1 MADWP
6 PMSDRDP
13 DSTSVQPVP
22 TTGGDAVSGTIVP
35 PATSTSAATAAPRDL
50 RPAFRRLGT
59 GLLVYGAIG
68 LALAILGLLALI
80 YAGNRIGGLADRTTR
95 QVETVIATLEDTSQV
110 LIDAGATAGSFA
122 VTLERT
128 PPTIRQAA
136 STIGNLQS
144 QLRRVSSQLDVFTI
158 LGSNPLSGVSGLF
171 GDLATDL
178 EGLDTRLELIAR
190 DLEDNRDK
198 LVTNSQSLNALGV
211 RLQLVADDLR
221 EGVIE
226 DSLADVQLIVTL
238 LAFILVVWTAV
249 PAVGALFLGRWLRT
263 DLDEA

>member
-1 MADWP
+1 
-6 PMSDRDP
+6 MSDP
-13 DSTSVQPVP
+13 ESTTVRPLP
-22 TTGGDAVSGTIVP
+22 ATAPGDTASTAIVP
-35 PATSTSAATAAPRDL
+35 PATSATATGTAPRDL

-59 GLLVYGAIG
+59 GLLIYGAIG
-68 LALAILGLLALI
+68 LTLAILGLLALL
-80 YAGNRIGGLADRTTR
+80 YAGNRIGGLADRTTQ
-95 QVETVIATLEDTSQV
+95 QVETVIATLEDTSTV
-110 LIDAGATAGSFA
+110 LIDAGSTAGSFA

-128 PPTIRQAA
+128 PPTVRQAA
-136 STIGNLQS
+136 TTIGNLQS
-144 QLRRVSSQLDVFTI
+144 QLRRVSSQLDVFSI
-158 LGSNPLSGVSGLF
+158 LGSNPLSGVSSLF

-221 EGVIE
+221 EGVIQ
-226 DSLADVQLIVTL
+226 DSLADVQLIVTV
-238 LAFILVVWTAV
+238 LAFLFVVWTAV

-263 DLDEA
+263 ELAPD